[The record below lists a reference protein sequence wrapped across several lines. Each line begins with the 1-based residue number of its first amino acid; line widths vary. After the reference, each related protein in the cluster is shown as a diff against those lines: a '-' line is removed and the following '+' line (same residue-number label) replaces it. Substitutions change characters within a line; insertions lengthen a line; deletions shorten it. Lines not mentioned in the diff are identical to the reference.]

1 MFDCIIIGAG
11 PAGATAGYHLA
22 KKGRSILILDK
33 AKLPRYKPCGGGVSP
48 AIKQWFDFD
57 FTPVIENTVTQVQFT
72 WKQGDAVT
80 TKLNMLE
87 PMWMVQR
94 DRFDDFL
101 GQQAIAVGATIQDN
115 SEVTQ
120 IKFVQDHWQVT
131 TSQGTFSGK
140 YLIAADGVR
149 GNTSRWL
156 GLPAKNEAIGAAL
169 EITNAE
175 ATIPPQKA
183 FFDFGSLKNG
193 YIWAFPKSNG
203 YTISGGCFKGSIKS
217 EELKKQL
224 LNYARQKGWNLQD
237 YRYSEYA
244 LALWNGNQPLH
255 AQNAL
260 ITGEAAG
267 ILDPL
272 IGEGIRP
279 AILTG
284 VKAAEAIERALAGD
298 NRALAGYSRIIR
310 EEWGEDMALAAK
322 LAGLFY
328 QFTQIAYNI
337 AVKRPIA
344 GQLMGRILVGDLKY
358 RDVTEQ
364 AMQQLKK
371 LLLPGFGWG

>member
-57 FTPVIENTVTQVQFT
+57 FTPVIENTVTQVEFT
-72 WKQGDAVT
+72 WKQGDAAT

-140 YLIAADGVR
+140 YLIAADGVK

-156 GLPAKNEAIGAAL
+156 GLPAKN
-169 EITNAE
+169 
-175 ATIPPQKA
+175 
-183 FFDFGSLKNG
+183 
-193 YIWAFPKSNG
+193 
-203 YTISGGCFKGSIKS
+203 
-217 EELKKQL
+217 
-224 LNYARQKGWNLQD
+224 
-237 YRYSEYA
+237 
-244 LALWNGNQPLH
+244 
-255 AQNAL
+255 
-260 ITGEAAG
+260 
-267 ILDPL
+267 
-272 IGEGIRP
+272 
-279 AILTG
+279 
-284 VKAAEAIERALAGD
+284 
-298 NRALAGYSRIIR
+298 
-310 EEWGEDMALAAK
+310 
-322 LAGLFY
+322 
-328 QFTQIAYNI
+328 
-337 AVKRPIA
+337 
-344 GQLMGRILVGDLKY
+344 
-358 RDVTEQ
+358 
-364 AMQQLKK
+364 
-371 LLLPGFGWG
+371 

>member
-11 PAGATAGYHLA
+11 PAGTTAGYHLA
-22 KKGRSILILDK
+22 KRGRSILILDK

-57 FTPVIENTVTQVQFT
+57 FTPVIENTVTQVEFT
-72 WKQGDAVT
+72 WKQGDAAT

-120 IKFVQDHWQVT
+120 IKFIQDHWQVT

-149 GNTSRWL
+149 GSTSRWL
-156 GLPAKNEAIGAAL
+156 GLPAKNQAIGATL

-175 ATIPPQKA
+175 ATIPPKKA

-203 YTISGGCFKGSIKS
+203 YTISGACFKGSIKS

-224 LNYARQKGWNLQD
+224 LNYAHQKGWNLED

-284 VKAAEAIERALAGD
+284 VKAAEAIDRALAGD
-298 NRALAGYSRIIR
+298 NQALAGYSRIIR
-310 EEWGEDMALAAK
+310 EERFKIPGCYGTSDATIEKA
-322 LAGLFY
+322 
-328 QFTQIAYNI
+328 FTA
-337 AVKRPIA
+337 
-344 GQLMGRILVGDLKY
+344 RIRLVITP
-358 RDVTEQ
+358 R
-364 AMQQLKK
+364 A
-371 LLLPGFGWG
+371 PGWG